1 MQNRYVGDLGDFG
14 KFGLLKALRGEPA
27 DLRLGVVWY
36 LNNPRE
42 DNADGKHV
50 RYLSNNKDAA
60 QFTDCD
66 SRLYSVLGEVVATK
80 QRSVQ
85 VLRERRVLG
94 EGVTFFE
101 KLVPEDG
108 SLRAPWVDEALH
120 ATEASDVV
128 FLDPDNG
135 LAPKSVPM
143 TSPDAKKYVYLR
155 EISEF
160 LGREQSVVVYH
171 HLGRL
176 TKADEQIRTQIE
188 VIDRDLR
195 PSGGTIGV
203 SYHRGTARAY
213 FILMARHHEDRL
225 RSRIDRFLA
234 GPWSKHFSEP

>member
-36 LNNPRE
+36 LTNLQE
-42 DNADGKHV
+42 GNADGKHI
-50 RYLSNNKDAA
+50 RYLSNGNDSA

-66 SRLYSVLGEVVATK
+66 PVLYSVLGEVVAK
-80 QRSVQ
+80 RRSVQ
-85 VLRERRVLG
+85 VLRERCVLG

-101 KLVPEDG
+101 KPVADK
-108 SLRAPWVDEALH
+108 SLRAAWVAEALRS
-120 ATEASDVV
+120 TETSDMV

-143 TSPDAKKYVYLR
+143 TSQDAVKYVYLP

-171 HLGRL
+171 HLGRHK
-176 TKADEQIRTQIE
+176 KADEQIKTQIE

-203 SYHRGTARAY
+203 RYHRGTARAY
-213 FILMARHHEDRL
+213 FILMARHQEDRL
-225 RSRIDRFLA
+225 RSRIHRFLA